1 MIKTW
6 LSVARGSDLPT
17 NLGAVFRRSAR
28 NRVPWRGFVRARAC
42 ALRVYWGRMR
52 LKKTRENNRHSCNGH
67 RGFLAGGGGEWL
79 PDHPI
84 RVSEKNSGREGR
96 RRRTLTA
103 CSSCW
108 EPIRVSRHRQEL
120 LWCPRSAGH
129 AIAFA
134 RMCAPAARRALRS
147 PSSTRRSAASIAP
160 AVPPQPQGARFPL

>member
-79 PDHPI
+79 PDRPI
-84 RVSEKNSGREGR
+84 RVSEKKFWAGGPTSAHVDGV
-96 RRRTLTA
+96 LK
-103 CSSCW
+103 
-108 EPIRVSRHRQEL
+108 L
-120 LWCPRSAGH
+120 LGAYPGK
-129 AIAFA
+129 
-134 RMCAPAARRALRS
+134 PA
-147 PSSTRRSAASIAP
+147 
-160 AVPPQPQGARFPL
+160 